1 MGVSDNMLH
10 KEISKLA
17 SGGNSEGRLGRV
29 ATENGH
35 VAPAPMFKQRKVS
48 AVRDFPPGCGRL
60 AALITKPCEQAGQAV
75 SDSEKPALLSDYAD
89 KVQCEKPA
97 VLPDNAE
104 KVQCETEFSGG
115 SEVATCLINEVS
127 GSETNL
133 PEENTAIS
141 DEEVPQRGV
150 NLHLG
155 ESSLEKTSARNYRPR
170 QGVTVVRDFPPFC
183 GRNAPP
189 LSEEERAKWLT
200 SLKNKGI
207 NIEKFVNKEKSLVK
221 TLCTDVRQVTEDV
234 KVEGSAPR
242 LFVEGIHFKPEEPV
256 SDKMEKKGSYEAY
269 SCNDMEEDAG
279 NMSKNSIKPSCEA
292 FPNEFDWNSV
302 EGIRSKPEEPA
313 SEKMEKQGS
322 YEAYSCNDME
332 EDPGNMSKNSIT
344 PSCEAFPNEFDRNSV
359 EGIHS
364 KPEEPASEKMEKQG
378 AYEAYS
384 CNNME
389 SKNSIK
395 PSCEAFPNE
404 FDRIS
409 EKLTETGDVYATG
422 LEENPI
428 LDIVVYEGGNSFE
441 KKLPDSSSF
450 EDQLLEDG
458 HIVIYK
464 EENSLEEK
472 LPDSSSF
479 EDQLLEGKPRSQEIL
494 SNVPCR
500 QGKVTCKPD
509 LAGGSLKRKKE
520 SNSLLPP
527 PQANTKKS
535 SSKKRARKSRGQVI
549 VWNKEDSLQQDEQST
564 NDNFA
569 AQRSCS
575 YDVSLPPCPN
585 STDHNNDAMTTRNKV
600 RETLRLFQ
608 AIFRKL
614 LQEEE
619 SKMKEQGK
627 ASKRIDILAAKILK
641 EKGKYV
647 NTGKQIIGT
656 VPGVEVGD
664 EFQYFVEL
672 NIVGLHR
679 QSQGGIDYLKR
690 GEKIIATSIIAA
702 GGYENDLDSSDVLS
716 YMGQGGNVMQKGKQ
730 PEDQKL
736 ERGNLALANS
746 KVIKNPV
753 RVIRGETRS
762 SSTLLESRGKTYVYD
777 GLYLVEEFKQEPGPH
792 GKLVFKYKLVRI
804 PGQPELAWKVVK
816 KSKAREGICV
826 NDISQRKE
834 KTPICAINTIAGET
848 PPSFV
853 YEPHMIYPDWCRPIP
868 PKGCGCINGCSE
880 SGNCSCVMKNGGEI
894 PYNHNG
900 AIVEAKP
907 LVYECGP
914 NCSCPASCH
923 NRVSQHGIKFQ
934 LEIFKTES
942 RGWGVRSPNSIPSG
956 SFICEYAG
964 ELLEDREAEERKGS
978 DEYLFDIGNNNDSSL
993 WDGLSTIMPDALS
1006 SSCQVVQ
1013 DSGFTIDAAR
1023 YGNIGRFINHSC
1035 SPNLYAQNVLYD
1047 HEDMRIPHIMFFAAE
1062 NIPPLQELTYHYNY
1076 MIDQV
1081 RDENGNIKQKMLL
1094 WFF

>member
-1 MGVSDNMLH
+1 MGVSDNMMH
-10 KEISKLA
+10 KEIAKLA
-17 SGGNSEGRLGRV
+17 SGGHSEARLGRV
-29 ATENGH
+29 PTENGH
-35 VAPAPMFKQRKVS
+35 IAPAPMFKKRNVS

-60 AALITKPCEQAGQAV
+60 AAKITKPSEQAEEKTV
-75 SDSEKPALLSDYAD
+75 SESEKPELLTDYAD

-97 VLPDNAE
+97 VLPDNAG
-104 KVQCETEFSGG
+104 KVQCETKSSGG
-115 SEVATCLINEVS
+115 SEVAACLINEVS
-127 GSETNL
+127 GSHKYL
-133 PEENTAIS
+133 PEENTVIS
-141 DEEVPQRGV
+141 EEEIPQRGA

-155 ESSLEKTSARNYRPR
+155 ESSLEKNLAINYRPR

-189 LSEEERAKWLT
+189 LSEEERVKWLT
-200 SLKNKGI
+200 TLKNKGF
-207 NIEKFVNKEKSLVK
+207 NIEKFVNEEKSLVK
-221 TLCTDVRQVTEDV
+221 TLSADVRQVMEDV
-234 KVEGSAPR
+234 QDILAVDSKVEGNAPR
-242 LFVEGIHFKPEEPV
+242 LSVEGIH
-256 SDKMEKKGSYEAY
+256 
-269 SCNDMEEDAG
+269 
-279 NMSKNSIKPSCEA
+279 
-292 FPNEFDWNSV
+292 
-302 EGIRSKPEEPA
+302 SKPEEPA
-313 SEKMEKQGS
+313 TEKMEKQGA
-322 YEAYSCNDME
+322 YKVYSCNDV
-332 EDPGNMSKNSIT
+332 EDDAGNMIKKSSK

-359 EGIHS
+359 
-364 KPEEPASEKMEKQG
+364 KV
-378 AYEAYS
+378 
-384 CNNME
+384 
-389 SKNSIK
+389 
-395 PSCEAFPNE
+395 
-404 FDRIS
+404 
-409 EKLTETGDVYATG
+409 TETGDVYATG
-422 LEENPI
+422 SEEKPI
-428 LDIVVYEGGNSFE
+428 GDIVVYERGNSFE

-450 EDQLLEDG
+450 EDQLLEEG
-458 HIVIYK
+458 QIVVY
-464 EENSLEEK
+464 EEGNSFEKK
-472 LPDSSSF
+472 LPDSSAF
-479 EDQLLEGKPRSQEIL
+479 KDQLLEGNHESQEIL
-494 SNVPCR
+494 SNGPCR
-500 QGKVTCKPD
+500 QWKVTCKPD

-520 SNSLLPP
+520 SNSILPP

-535 SSKKRARKSRGQVI
+535 SSKKRARKSCGQV
-549 VWNKEDSLQQDEQST
+549 VVRNKEDLLQQDEQYS
-564 NDNFA
+564 NDNF

-575 YDVSLPPCPN
+575 YDVSLPPCPT
-585 STDHNNDAMTTRNKV
+585 STDDAMTTRNKV

-608 AIFRKL
+608 AISRKL

-627 ASKRIDILAAKILK
+627 AGKRIDILAAKILK

-647 NTGKQIIGT
+647 NTGRQIIGP

-679 QSQGGIDYLKR
+679 QSQGGIDYVKR
-690 GEKIIATSIIAA
+690 GEKIIATSIIAG
-702 GGYENDLDSSDVLS
+702 GGYENDLNNSDVLS

-746 KVIKNPV
+746 KVVKNPV
-753 RVIRGETRS
+753 RVIRGESRS

-816 KSKAREGICV
+816 KYKVREGLV
-826 NDISQRKE
+826 VSDISQRKE
-834 KTPICAINTIAGET
+834 KTPICAINTIDGET

-868 PKGCGCINGCSE
+868 SKGCGCINRCSE

-914 NCSCPASCH
+914 NCSCPPPCH

-942 RGWGVRSPNSIPSG
+942 RGWGVRSLNSIPSG

-978 DEYLFDIGNNNDSSL
+978 DEYLFDIGNNSDSSL
-993 WDGLSTIMPDALS
+993 WDGLSTIMPDAHS
-1006 SSCQVVQ
+1006 SFCQVVQ

-1023 YGNIGRFINHSC
+1023 CGNIGRFINHSC

-1076 MIDQV
+1076 MIDHV
-1081 RDENGNIKQKMLL
+1081 RDENGNIKQKICYCGSSECTGRLY
-1094 WFF
+1094 

>member
-10 KEISKLA
+10 KEISKVV
-17 SGGNSEGRLGRV
+17 SGGHSEGRLERV
-29 ATENGH
+29 PTENGH
-35 VAPAPMFKQRKVS
+35 LAPMFKQRKVS

-60 AALITKPCEQAGQAV
+60 AALITNPSERAQGQAI
-75 SDSEKPALLSDYAD
+75 SESEKPALLPDYAD

-104 KVQCETEFSGG
+104 KVHCETNFSGG

-127 GSETNL
+127 DLQKDL
-133 PEENTAIS
+133 PEENAAIS
-141 DEEVPQRGV
+141 EGEVPQRGV
-150 NLHLG
+150 NLHLV
-155 ESSLEKTSARNYRPR
+155 ESSLEKTLARSYRPR
-170 QGVTVVRDFPPFC
+170 KGVTVVRDFPPFC

-200 SLKNKGI
+200 SLKNKGF
-207 NIEKFVNKEKSLVK
+207 NIEKFVNKETPLEK
-221 TLCTDVRQVTEDV
+221 TLCANVRQVIEDV
-234 KVEGSAPR
+234 QDIHTLDGKVEGSAPR
-242 LFVEGIHFKPEEPV
+242 LSVEGIQSKPEELA
-256 SDKMEKKGSYEAY
+256 SEKMENQGAYEAY
-269 SCNDMEEDAG
+269 SSNDMEEDSG

-292 FPNEFDWNSV
+292 L
-302 EGIRSKPEEPA
+302 
-313 SEKMEKQGS
+313 
-322 YEAYSCNDME
+322 
-332 EDPGNMSKNSIT
+332 
-344 PSCEAFPNEFDRNSV
+344 PNEFDRNS
-359 EGIHS
+359 
-364 KPEEPASEKMEKQG
+364 EKV
-378 AYEAYS
+378 
-384 CNNME
+384 
-389 SKNSIK
+389 
-395 PSCEAFPNE
+395 
-404 FDRIS
+404 
-409 EKLTETGDVYATG
+409 TETGDVYARC

-428 LDIVVYEGGNSFE
+428 RDIVVYQGGNSFD
-441 KKLPDSSSF
+441 KRLPDSSAF
-450 EDQLLEDG
+450 EDQLLEEG
-458 HIVIYK
+458 RIVVY
-464 EENSLEEK
+464 EEGNNFEKKLPNSSALEYQSLEENHVS
-472 LPDSSSF
+472 P
-479 EDQLLEGKPRSQEIL
+479 ENL
-494 SNVPCR
+494 SNGLCR
-500 QGKVTCKPD
+500 QGKVTYKPN

-520 SNSLLPP
+520 SNAILPP
-527 PQANTKKS
+527 PQVNTKKS
-535 SSKKRARKSRGQVI
+535 SFKKRAAHKGRGQVI
-549 VWNKEDSLQQDEQST
+549 VWNKEDSLQQDEQYI

-569 AQRSCS
+569 QSSCS
-575 YDVSLPPCPN
+575 YDVSLPPGP
-585 STDHNNDAMTTRNKV
+585 SITDHDNGAMTTRNKV

-627 ASKRIDILAAKILK
+627 AGKRIDILAAKILK

-647 NTGKQIIGT
+647 NTGKQIIGP

-679 QSQGGIDYLKR
+679 QSQGGIDYVKQ

-746 KVIKNPV
+746 KVVKNPV
-753 RVIRGETRS
+753 RVIRGETKS

-792 GKLVFKYKLVRI
+792 GKLVYKYKLVRI

-816 KSKAREGICV
+816 KSKVREGLCV

-834 KTPICAINTIAGET
+834 KIPICAINTIDGET

-880 SGNCSCVMKNGGEI
+880 SGNCSCVIKNGGEI

-914 NCSCPASCH
+914 NCSCPSSCH

-942 RGWGVRSPNSIPSG
+942 RGWGVRSLNSIPSG

-964 ELLEDREAEERKGS
+964 ELLEDREAEERKGN
-978 DEYLFDIGNNNDSSL
+978 DEYLFDIGNNIDSSL
-993 WDGLSTIMPDALS
+993 WDGLSTIMPDAHS

-1013 DSGFTIDAAR
+1013 ESGFTIDAAR
-1023 YGNIGRFINHSC
+1023 CGNIGRFINHSC

-1047 HEDMRIPHIMFFAAE
+1047 HEDLRIPHIMFFAAE

-1081 RDENGNIKQKMLL
+1081 RDENGDIKKKICYCGSSECTGRLY
-1094 WFF
+1094 